1 MINIKV
7 LKDCA
12 EVSYNLPG
20 SSKKQ
25 IKVVSISDIPNLFD
39 TKITFDSD
47 AMPIF
52 GNENAYGIH
61 RIIQKDNQIIAL
73 VQCLNPFL
81 NILHTNFTDLTE
93 KQREDAGIGHI
104 KKKAEDYLITKD
116 DGSACYKDVYFPNL
130 LMSIQLKSDGVDG
143 WRVSN
148 SGVLCFKEQFITK
161 ETQLYRFPFSN
172 IYRGSTYGSI
182 CWGNEI
188 PIANNLAQSV
198 SLIHSFLGAVMNTHL
213 FEPFYVKNFEFKC
226 SSEFL
231 SYLSLRSEELESFPY
246 KDVPLQKIIKYQ
258 DLINYL
264 TQNWK

>member
-25 IKVVSISDIPNLFD
+25 VKVMAISDVSNLFD

-47 AMPIF
+47 ALPIF

-61 RIIQKDNQIIAL
+61 RIIQKDNQIFAF
-73 VQCLNPFL
+73 VQCLNPFI
-81 NILHTNFTDLTE
+81 NVLHTNFSDLTE
-93 KQREDAGIGHI
+93 KQREDAGISHI
-104 KKKAEDYLITKD
+104 TKKAEEYITPKE
-116 DGSACYKDVYFPNL
+116 DGSYCYKSIYFPNL
-130 LMSIQLKSDGVDG
+130 LMSIQLKSDGVDR
-143 WRVSN
+143 WSVYN

-172 IYRGSTYGSI
+172 IYKGSTYGSI
-182 CWGNEI
+182 CWGNET

-213 FEPFYVKNFEFKC
+213 FEPFYIKNFQFKC

-231 SYLSLRSEELESFPY
+231 SYLSLRSDEIDSFPY
-246 KDVPLQKIIKYQ
+246 KEVPLQKVIQYQ